1 MAEIATD
8 TAEAL
13 YTAAN
18 YPSTRRMG
26 QLELVLRDGTSA
38 LVYLRGTPAERKLLV
53 LQVVEECWV
62 NAYFA
67 EPPGKE
73 RQCFDNWQPKPL
85 GIPIGYPIIPSP
97 LKVRK
102 FLSKLLESVEKHNP
116 PQLPPGFPR
125 PSTL

>member
-1 MAEIATD
+1 
-8 TAEAL
+8 
-13 YTAAN
+13 
-18 YPSTRRMG
+18 MG

-53 LQVVEECWV
+53 LQVVEECRV

-85 GIPIGYPIIPSP
+85 GILIGYPISPSP
-97 LKVRK
+97 LKVRN
-102 FLSKLLESVEKHNP
+102 FLRKLLESVETHNP
-116 PQLPPGFPR
+116 LRLPNGFPR
-125 PSTL
+125 PVTL